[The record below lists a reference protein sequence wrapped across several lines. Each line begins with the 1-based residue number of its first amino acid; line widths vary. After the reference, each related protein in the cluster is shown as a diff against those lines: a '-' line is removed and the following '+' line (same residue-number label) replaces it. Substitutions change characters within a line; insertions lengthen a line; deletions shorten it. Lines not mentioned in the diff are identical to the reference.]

1 MISHKPHRGI
11 PFVEPC
17 ITLPLRGPQSFGQVL
32 QSFGQPVQSFGQPV
46 QSFGQQ
52 VQSFGQ
58 PVLSFGQPVQ
68 SFGQQKL
75 GADKTFRY
83 STNDKLSAEE
93 WRPIDDVSSRVQLDD
108 AWRDVVVIGRAKHIW
123 TREHSP

>member
-58 PVLSFGQPVQ
+58 
-68 SFGQQKL
+68 QKL

-93 WRPIDDVSSRVQLDD
+93 
-108 AWRDVVVIGRAKHIW
+108 
-123 TREHSP
+123 